1 MSQFFHIHPDNPQA
15 RLIRQ
20 AVAILRAG
28 GVIAYPTDSSYAFG
42 WLIDDKAAMNRV
54 EHLRQTDRN
63 HNFTV
68 VCRDLADIGIYARIE
83 NAQFRM
89 IKAATPGPFT
99 FILPATKE
107 LPRRLHNPKRKS
119 IGIRIPDNAIVQAL
133 LAELSEPLMSSTLIL
148 PGDELPL
155 NDADTIRDR
164 LEHHVELVIDGG
176 ACPLEPTTIVDL
188 TEDPPQLLRQGRGDA
203 SPFL

>member
-1 MSQFFHIHPDNPQA
+1 MSQFFQLHPDNPQA

-68 VCRDLADIGIYARIE
+68 VCRDLADIGMYARIE

-119 IGIRIPDNAIVQAL
+119 IGIPIPDNAIVQAL

-155 NDADTIRDR
+155 NDADIIRDR

-203 SPFL
+203 SLFL